1 MSDDCIQLNGINL
14 EHASE
19 REIAIYT
26 LTTVVGVQQRIDKQN
41 GSIGKQEERIRSLE
55 DWRARVRGG
64 LKVSGA
70 VSGVLGVGGLTFGR
84 AQVID
89 MLKGIAKAL
98 GG

>member
-26 LTTVVGVQQRIDKQN
+26 LTTVLDVKQRLDKQN
-41 GSIGKQEERIRSLE
+41 GSIGKHDERIRSLE
-55 DWRARVRGG
+55 DWRSKVRGG

-70 VSGVLGVGGLTFGR
+70 VSGLIGVGGLTFGR
-84 AQVID
+84 SQLID
-89 MLKGIAKAL
+89 VLKGIAKAL